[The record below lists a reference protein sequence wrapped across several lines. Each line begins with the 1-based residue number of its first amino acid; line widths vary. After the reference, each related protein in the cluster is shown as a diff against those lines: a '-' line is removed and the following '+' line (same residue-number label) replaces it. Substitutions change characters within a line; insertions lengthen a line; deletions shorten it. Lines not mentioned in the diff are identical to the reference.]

1 MVVDNQSVLEIVDID
16 GERKKVEVV
25 LTLTLE
31 QTHKNYIVYTLNQK
45 KNDMVVLYASS
56 ILEQNGKMILGDISD
71 AEWSLVKN
79 KMREIIQDTKENC

>member
-56 ILEQNGKMILGDISD
+56 ILEQNGKMILEDISD

-79 KMREIIQDTKENC
+79 KMREIIQDKKENC